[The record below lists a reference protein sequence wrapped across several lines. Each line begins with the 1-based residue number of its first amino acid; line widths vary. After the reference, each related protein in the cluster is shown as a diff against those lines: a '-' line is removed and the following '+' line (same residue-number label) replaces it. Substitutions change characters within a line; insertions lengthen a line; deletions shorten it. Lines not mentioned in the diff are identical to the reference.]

1 MLAALDETIS
11 GVKTQDQASASPF
24 HGFPSGERPAEDD
37 PSETKGKPS

>member
-24 HGFPSGERPAEDD
+24 HGFPSGERPEDD
-37 PSETKGKPS
+37 PSEAEGKPS